1 MKYLHTMVR
10 VSDIDASLDFY
21 CNKLGLVE
29 TRRYDNE
36 QGRFTLVFVAPPGQ
50 EETPV
55 ELTYNWDPEEYGEG
69 RNFGHLAFEVENIHD
84 TCQRLMGC
92 GRDHQPAAARRP
104 HGVHPFARQCLRR
117 ALAGRRR
124 PRTAGALAV
133 HGQYRTLVRP
143 ATATRGTRM
152 GLHNSERRF
161 GTAAM
166 TLHWLI
172 AVCVIGLLAV
182 GKIMTGESLDLAT
195 KFQLY
200 QLHKSFGVL
209 VFMLMV
215 LRLCWRWTQTIPAYP
230 QTMQPWEKGRRACQP
245 LGLFICCSS

>member
-1 MKYLHTMVR
+1 
-10 VSDIDASLDFY
+10 
-21 CNKLGLVE
+21 
-29 TRRYDNE
+29 
-36 QGRFTLVFVAPPGQ
+36 
-50 EETPV
+50 
-55 ELTYNWDPEEYGEG
+55 
-69 RNFGHLAFEVENIHD
+69 
-84 TCQRLMGC
+84 
-92 GRDHQPAAARRP
+92 
-104 HGVHPFARQCLRR
+104 
-117 ALAGRRR
+117 
-124 PRTAGALAV
+124 
-133 HGQYRTLVRP
+133 
-143 ATATRGTRM
+143 M

-230 QTMQPWEKGRRACQP
+230 ATMQPWEKAGAHVSHWGFYLLLIVMP
-245 LGLFICCSS
+245 LTGWALVSAATFKVPTLLFGTIPLPHLPFLENAADPKAAEDWTKWLHETLGWAIIALLLAHVGAALKHHFINRDDVLKRMLPGKSQ

>member
-1 MKYLHTMVR
+1 
-10 VSDIDASLDFY
+10 
-21 CNKLGLVE
+21 
-29 TRRYDNE
+29 
-36 QGRFTLVFVAPPGQ
+36 
-50 EETPV
+50 
-55 ELTYNWDPEEYGEG
+55 
-69 RNFGHLAFEVENIHD
+69 
-84 TCQRLMGC
+84 
-92 GRDHQPAAARRP
+92 
-104 HGVHPFARQCLRR
+104 
-117 ALAGRRR
+117 
-124 PRTAGALAV
+124 
-133 HGQYRTLVRP
+133 
-143 ATATRGTRM
+143 M

-230 QTMQPWEKGRRACQP
+230 QTMQPWEKAGAHVSHWGFYLLLIVMPLTGWALVSAATFKVPTLLFGTIPLPHLPFLENAADPKAAEDWTKWLHGTLGWAIIVLLLAHVGAALKHHFINRDDVLKRMLPGRNQ
-245 LGLFICCSS
+245 

>member
-1 MKYLHTMVR
+1 
-10 VSDIDASLDFY
+10 
-21 CNKLGLVE
+21 
-29 TRRYDNE
+29 
-36 QGRFTLVFVAPPGQ
+36 
-50 EETPV
+50 
-55 ELTYNWDPEEYGEG
+55 
-69 RNFGHLAFEVENIHD
+69 
-84 TCQRLMGC
+84 
-92 GRDHQPAAARRP
+92 
-104 HGVHPFARQCLRR
+104 
-117 ALAGRRR
+117 
-124 PRTAGALAV
+124 
-133 HGQYRTLVRP
+133 
-143 ATATRGTRM
+143 M

-230 QTMQPWEKGRRACQP
+230 ATMQPWEKAGAHVSHWGFYLLLIVMPLTGWALVSAATFKVPTLLFGTIPLPHLPFLENAGGSQGGGRLDEMAARDTWLGDHRSASRPCRRGAETPLHQP
-245 LGLFICCSS
+245 G

>member
-1 MKYLHTMVR
+1 
-10 VSDIDASLDFY
+10 
-21 CNKLGLVE
+21 
-29 TRRYDNE
+29 
-36 QGRFTLVFVAPPGQ
+36 
-50 EETPV
+50 
-55 ELTYNWDPEEYGEG
+55 
-69 RNFGHLAFEVENIHD
+69 
-84 TCQRLMGC
+84 
-92 GRDHQPAAARRP
+92 
-104 HGVHPFARQCLRR
+104 
-117 ALAGRRR
+117 
-124 PRTAGALAV
+124 
-133 HGQYRTLVRP
+133 
-143 ATATRGTRM
+143 M

-230 QTMQPWEKGRRACQP
+230 ATMQPWEKAGAHVSHWGFYLLLIVMP
-245 LGLFICCSS
+245 LTGWALVSAATFKIPTLLFGTIPLPHLPFLENAADPKAAEDWTKWLHGTLGWAIIALLLAHVGAALKHHFINRDDVLKRMLPGKSQ